1 MKRFFDKRTKKEF
14 FLRKPI
20 KLSYKDEVGNNVEV
34 EANILTPDLAA
45 FLVSR
50 GILVVSDAHPEA
62 SNPGI
67 PMDLEYY
74 GNKIG
79 AKLGLTP
86 DKTKDFFN
94 AVGGISPVT
103 AWSLLMKQ
111 IALELD
117 KKYPDHIRDS
127 KHIFVVSAINGL
139 IAELPKSQIRSYRNF
154 AAFRSVEDARVACK
168 LTRHILNEMFSDAR

>member
-14 FLRKPI
+14 FLGKPI
-20 KLSYKDEVGNNVEV
+20 KLSYKDEMGNNVVV

-50 GILVVSDAHPEA
+50 GVLVTSDAHHQPA
-62 SNPGI
+62 NPGV

-79 AKLGLTP
+79 AKLGLSP
-86 DKTKDFFN
+86 EKAKDFFN
-94 AVGGISPVT
+94 AVGSVSPVT
-103 AWSLLMKQ
+103 VWSLFMKQ

-139 IAELPKSQIRSYRNF
+139 IAELPKSQIRSYMNF

-168 LTRHILNEMFSDAR
+168 LTRHILKEMFSDAR